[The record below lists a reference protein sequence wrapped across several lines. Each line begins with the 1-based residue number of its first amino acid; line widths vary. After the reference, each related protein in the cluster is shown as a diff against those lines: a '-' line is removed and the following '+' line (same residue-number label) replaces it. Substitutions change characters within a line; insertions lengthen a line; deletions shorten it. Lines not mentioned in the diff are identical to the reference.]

1 MKKVKRLTAVILSA
15 LMMTSAF
22 SALPV
27 SAATVESDTSA
38 VSANDT
44 FVTSGDYEYSL
55 LDDGTVN
62 ITKYVGSDSDVTI
75 PNVID
80 GKKVTTIGENAFVN
94 CKSLISI
101 LISNTVT
108 TIGASAF
115 YNCINLEKILISD
128 SVTNIGV
135 YAFTN
140 TAWYNNQPDGMIIV
154 GKVLYEY
161 KGNMPENTELIIPKG
176 IVSIT
181 AQAFFNRS
189 NLVSI
194 VIPDGVTSIGS
205 NAFDFCSNL
214 KNISIPES
222 IISIGSLTFDNTAW
236 YDEQPDGMI
245 FVGKV
250 LYKYKGNTTE
260 NVIIPD
266 GIITIQDDAFW
277 GTSLKKIYI
286 PRSVESIG
294 NNAFDLCRNLVEI
307 NVDKNNN
314 KYSSLDGVLFN
325 KEQDILIKCPNKE
338 TYIVPNSVVSIDKYA
353 FNCCVNL
360 KNLSITNGVTNI
372 NEYAFQY
379 CENLVNVLI
388 PNSVTT
394 IGSGA
399 FEYCENLESI
409 NIPYGI
415 KSIEYGT
422 FQDCSNLVNI
432 TIPKTVTSIGY
443 HAFEG
448 CMRLE
453 NISIPDSVVDIGS
466 YAFNC
471 TEWYD
476 NQPDG
481 IVFAGK
487 VLYNYK
493 GDMPKNTDIII
504 PNGTKAISPGAF
516 SACVNLR
523 SISIP
528 NSISN
533 ISSDMFSGCTG
544 LTNVSIPNTVTEIGD
559 SAFYNCTSL
568 KDINIP
574 SSVTS
579 IGDSAFFYC
588 TSLENIVIP
597 VGTKS
602 IGSNAF
608 YGCSNLSSVTISNTV
623 TNINAGV
630 FGNCTKLKS
639 IVIPESIDTIE
650 PFAFVDCTSLK
661 TIIIPKNVNFLGH
674 NCIGYYYDEDS
685 HDYLKI
691 ENFKIYGYKNTAAEK
706 YAQDNGFEFIS
717 LADDIIFSD
726 KSTGITVSGVMQE
739 DTVLNVAKLKNTFEN
754 SVATYDITLQKD
766 GAVIQPDGTITVKIP
781 SNAENCKVMWIK
793 DDGTAENMNAKYT
806 DGCYV
811 FTTDHLSV
819 YALVQDKTIL
829 TGDANQDGI
838 INVNDVTYLQM
849 HIANNKNTDG
859 SALIDET
866 NKQLFDCVDMNKDGK
881 LSVSDVT
888 ALQIYISNNN

>member
-1 MKKVKRLTAVILSA
+1 MKKTKRLTAVILSA

-27 SAATVESDTSA
+27 SAAVSESNISS

-44 FVTSGDYEYSL
+44 LTSGDYKYSV
-55 LDDGTVN
+55 LDDGTVE
-62 ITKYVGSDSDVTI
+62 ISKYVGSDSDVTI

-80 GKKVTTIGENAFVN
+80 GKKVTSIGKNAFVN
-94 CKSLISI
+94 CNSLISI
-101 LISNTVT
+101 LIPNTVT

-115 YNCINLEKILISD
+115 YNCINLEEILISD

-140 TAWYNNQPDGMIIV
+140 TAWYNNQPNGMIIV

-277 GTSLKKIYI
+277 GKSLKKIYI

-294 NNAFDLCRNLVEI
+294 NNAFDLCGNLVEI

-338 TYIVPNSVVSIDKYA
+338 TYIVPNSVVSIGKYA
-353 FNCCVNL
+353 FNLCVNL
-360 KNLSITNGVTNI
+360 KSLSITNGVTNI

-432 TIPKTVTSIGY
+432 TIPETVTSIGY

-453 NISIPDSVVDIGS
+453 NILIPDSVVYIGR

-493 GDMPKNTDIII
+493 GDMPKNTNIII

-516 SACVNLR
+516 SECVNLR

-533 ISSDMFSGCTG
+533 ISSDMFSGCTD
-544 LTNVSIPNTVTEIGD
+544 LTNVSIPNTVTEIGN
-559 SAFYNCTSL
+559 SAFYYCTSL

-574 SSVTS
+574 NSVTS
-579 IGDSAFFYC
+579 IENSAFYYC

-608 YGCSNLSSVTISNTV
+608 YGCSNLSSVTIPNTV
-623 TNINAGV
+623 TNINALV

-726 KSTGITVSGVMQE
+726 KSTGITVSGVMQ
-739 DTVLNVAKLKNTFEN
+739 DDAVLNVTKLENTFEN
-754 SVATYDITLQKD
+754 SFATYDITLQKD

-781 SNAENCKVMWIK
+781 SNAENCKVMWLK
-793 DDGTAENMNAKYT
+793 DDGTTEDMNAKYT

-849 HIANNKNTDG
+849 HIAGNKNTDG

-881 LSVSDVT
+881 LSVADVT
-888 ALQIYISNNN
+888 ELQFYISNNS

>member
-15 LMMTSAF
+15 LMLTSAF

-55 LDDGTVN
+55 LDDGTVE
-62 ITKYVGSDSDVTI
+62 ISKYVGNDSDVTI
-75 PNVID
+75 PDEID
-80 GKKVTTIGENAFVN
+80 GKKVTSIGENAFVN
-94 CKSLISI
+94 CNSLISI
-101 LISNTVT
+101 LIPNTVT

-277 GTSLKKIYI
+277 GKSLKKIYI

-294 NNAFDLCRNLVEI
+294 NNAFDLCSNLVEI

-338 TYIVPNSVVSIDKYA
+338 TYIVPNS
-353 FNCCVNL
+353 
-360 KNLSITNGVTNI
+360 VTNI

-432 TIPKTVTSIGY
+432 TIPETVTSIGY

-504 PNGTKAISPGAF
+504 PNGTKAISPRAF

-544 LTNVSIPNTVTEIGD
+544 LTNVFIPNTVTEIGYN
-559 SAFYNCTSL
+559 AFEHCSSL

-608 YGCSNLSSVTISNTV
+608 YGCLNLSSVTIPNTV
-623 TNINAGV
+623 TSINEAV
-630 FGNCTKLKS
+630 FKDCTKLKS
-639 IVIPESIDTIE
+639 IVIPESINAIKS
-650 PFAFVDCTSLK
+650 FAFSGCTSLK

-674 NCIGYYYDEDS
+674 NCIGYYYEDS
-685 HDYLKI
+685 HGYLKI
-691 ENFKIYGYKNTAAEK
+691 KNLKIYGYKNTAAEK

-726 KSTGITVSGVMQE
+726 KSTGITVSSVMQ
-739 DTVLNVAKLKNTFEN
+739 DDVVLNVDKLENTFEN

-781 SNAENCKVMWIK
+781 SNAENCKVMWLK
-793 DDGTAENMNAKYT
+793 DDGTAEDMNAEYT

-838 INVNDVTYLQM
+838 VNVNDVTYLQM

-881 LSVSDVT
+881 LSVADVT
-888 ALQIYISNNN
+888 ALQIYISNNKQKIK